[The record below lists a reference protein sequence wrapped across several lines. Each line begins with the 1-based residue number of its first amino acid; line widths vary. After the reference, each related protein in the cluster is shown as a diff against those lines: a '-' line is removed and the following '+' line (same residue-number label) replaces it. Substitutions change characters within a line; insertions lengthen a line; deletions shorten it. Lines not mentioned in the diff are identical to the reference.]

1 MPVSEGDLL
10 WEADAARKNASNVC
24 HFMRWLERE
33 RGVKVRDYG
42 ELHRWSVAEIE
53 EFWRSVWIYFE
64 VVADGSPE
72 PILAGTQMPG
82 MRWFGDSRLN
92 FAEHV
97 LRHEAARPDE
107 TVFHHLSELRPLG
120 RMTWRELG
128 IRVRRLAAGLK
139 ALGVGPGDR
148 VVSYMPNIPETMVA
162 MLATTAIGAVWSSA
176 APEFGVEIVRDR
188 FSQIAPKV
196 MFAADGYRF
205 GGKDFVRA
213 EQIGRI
219 AGALPSLETIVW
231 LDYLGGVSPPAVA
244 AARILPYEQLVAGD
258 GGDFSF
264 ARVPPDHPLWILFSS
279 GTTGLPK
286 AIVHNHHGIVAEFY
300 KFAAFHLDLRPSSCM
315 FFYSTTGWMMWNAL
329 VWAPMMGGAAVLYD
343 GHPSHPTPDLLWD
356 LAARTGTTS
365 FGTSPTFVD
374 TMRRFSIVP
383 SERHDLSAVDN
394 VFLAGSPAMPESFA
408 WLYENVKADMWVTS
422 QSGGTEFCS
431 GLVGASPLLPVRAA
445 EIQCACLA
453 CEVRILDDAGNGLV
467 EEAGELVVGKPM
479 PSMPIFLWGDEDFR
493 RYREAYFDVYEGL
506 WRHGDFIRVSR
517 HGGYRIHGRSDS
529 TLNRF
534 GVRMGSAEIYM
545 TLDAMEEIAD
555 SLVVCIELPDG
566 GYYMPLF
573 VVLKPGRMLTDAIA
587 GDIRD
592 RLRRERSP
600 RHVPDEIIAVPAI
613 PYTLTGKRM
622 EVPVRKLLMG
632 WPERKAFSRD
642 TMRDPKAMDWFVE
655 FATTRKSSAKC

>member
-1 MPVSEGDLL
+1 MAVSEGDLL
-10 WEADAARKNASNVC
+10 WEADAARKQTSNVFG
-24 HFMRWLERE
+24 FMQWLERE
-33 RGVKVRDYG
+33 KGVVARDYG

-53 EFWRSVWIYFE
+53 EFWHSVWRYFD
-64 VVADGSPE
+64 VMADGSPE
-72 PILAGTQMPG
+72 PILAGEGMPG
-82 MRWFGDSRLN
+82 TRWFGNSRLN

-97 LRHEAARPDE
+97 LRHEATRPDD
-107 TVFHHLSELRPLG
+107 TVFHHQSELRPLG
-120 RMTWRELG
+120 RTTWAELG
-128 IRVRRLAAGLK
+128 GQVRRMAKGLR
-139 ALGVGPGDR
+139 ALGVGPRDR

-162 MLATTAIGAVWSSA
+162 MLATTSIGAVWSSA

-205 GGKDFVRA
+205 GGKDFARA
-213 EQIGRI
+213 GEIGRI
-219 AGALPSLETIVW
+219 AAALPSLETVVW
-231 LDYLGGVSPPAVA
+231 LDYLGGVSPPSSAT
-244 AARILPYEQLVAGD
+244 ARIVPYGEAMARDEAG
-258 GGDFSF
+258 FAF
-264 ARVPPDHPLWILFSS
+264 ARVGPDHPLWILFSS

-300 KFAAFHLDLRPSSCM
+300 KFAAFHLDLKPSSCM

-343 GHPSHPTPDLLWD
+343 GHPAHPAPDMLWD

-374 TMRRFSIVP
+374 TMRRMSIVP

-394 VFLAGSPAMPESFA
+394 IFLAGSPAMPESFA
-408 WLYENVKADMWVTS
+408 WLYENVKSDMWVTS

-445 EIQCACLA
+445 EIQCACLG
-453 CEVRILDDAGNGLV
+453 CDVRILDDEGNDLV
-467 EEAGELVVGKPM
+467 EETGELVIGKPM
-479 PSMPIFLWGDEDFR
+479 PSMPIFLWGDENCR
-493 RYREAYFDVYEGL
+493 RYRESYFDVYEGL

-534 GVRMGSAEIYM
+534 GVRIGSAEIYM
-545 TLDAMEEIAD
+545 TLDGMKDVAD

-573 VVLKPGRMLTDAIA
+573 VAMASGRKLTEAVA
-587 GDIRD
+587 ATIRD

-600 RHVPDEIIAVPAI
+600 RHVPDEIIEVPSV

-632 WPERKAFSRD
+632 WPQAKAFSRD
-642 TMRDPKAMDWFVE
+642 TMRDPAAMDWFVG
-655 FATTRKSSAKC
+655 FASSYSARISK